1 MEPSATEPQSEQDWD
16 SSLFVSDLDGTEGDI
31 DDEGSIDVD
40 EGTATDSEG
49 SPPEETEGEDL
60 APAEGDAEAETEGPD
75 AAEGEEAA
83 DAAEGDEPGEAEPT
97 ADAEAEAAPD
107 AAEGDDRAS
116 PDEPGQ
122 DWDWKPVTLR
132 ADKAEL
138 DIPGVLHAEGQG
150 LWIPAESIP
159 KLQSSLADRGVW
171 ERERQIRDTRIREL
185 EAHVSDAE
193 KAAEAAVAWFG
204 DDNGFW
210 ALTDDEKW
218 AWLQDQQKN
227 QPLIQAQM
235 QSAREKS
242 RADRL
247 EQQQRVRD
255 DAERQAAE
263 GRYRE
268 RAFATETAR
277 AITLSQVKDLGI
289 DVETVRTRLR
299 SLEARGEPVF
309 FRATKE
315 FVERHPNWG
324 LAEGELTINYTL
336 LADVV
341 DQEARVIRA
350 GKAAAQTVQQ
360 AKQINQSKERGA
372 KPKKAAPA
380 IRAGSTPAPS
390 GRKER
395 SEPTSLADWEA
406 SLND

>member
-1 MEPSATEPQSEQDWD
+1 MEPSATEPQSEKDWD

-31 DDEGSIDVD
+31 DDDGSIDVD
-40 EGTATDSEG
+40 DGEATDAEG
-49 SPPEETEGEDL
+49 SPPE
-60 APAEGDAEAETEGPD
+60 DAEVETAEPQEVDAEDPKEGSD
-75 AAEGEEAA
+75 AAEVEEAA
-83 DAAEGDEPGEAEPT
+83 DAAETDEPGEATDE
-97 ADAEAEAAPD
+97 AEAEAATTTE
-107 AAEGDDRAS
+107 AATGDDQKA
-116 PDEPGQ
+116 PDQSEQ
-122 DWDWKPVTLR
+122 DWKWEPHTLR
-132 ADKAEL
+132 ADKTEL
-138 DIPGVLHAEGQG
+138 DVPGVLFAEGQG
-150 LWIPAESIP
+150 MWIPAASIP
-159 KLQSSLADRGVW
+159 KLQEHLGDRGTW
-171 ERERQIRDTRIREL
+171 QREL
-185 EAHVSDAE
+185 HTRDRRIHDLETTVSDAE
-193 KAAEAAVAWFG
+193 KSAEAAVKWFAE
-204 DDNGFW
+204 DFW
-210 ALTDDEKW
+210 KLSDDEKW

-247 EQQQRVRD
+247 EQQQRAR
-255 DAERQAAE
+255 DAEERETAE

-277 AITLSQVKDLGI
+277 AVAIGPVKDLGI

-299 SLEARGEPVF
+299 ALEARGEPVF

-341 DQEARVIRA
+341 EQEARVVQA
-350 GKAAAQTVQQ
+350 AKAARQTVQQ

-395 SEPTSLADWEA
+395 AEPKSLQEWEA